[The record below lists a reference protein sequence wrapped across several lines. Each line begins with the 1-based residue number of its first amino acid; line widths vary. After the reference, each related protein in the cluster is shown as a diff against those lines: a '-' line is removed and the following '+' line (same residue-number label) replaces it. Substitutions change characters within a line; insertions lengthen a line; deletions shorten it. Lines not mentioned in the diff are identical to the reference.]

1 MRAVAHWQCLPDRLE
16 ALGSIPSSEKK
27 KWGWG
32 YGKGLGTSESRFK
45 SIGEIQYGCS
55 GVVTAGMGGRPGE
68 GVWGKSALDK
78 GVG

>member
-32 YGKGLGTSESRFK
+32 YGKCLRQGLGNGRVQARVYWRDSGWVLGSGHSRD
-45 SIGEIQYGCS
+45 
-55 GVVTAGMGGRPGE
+55 GRPAWRRS
-68 GVWGKSALDK
+68 VGK
-78 GVG
+78 